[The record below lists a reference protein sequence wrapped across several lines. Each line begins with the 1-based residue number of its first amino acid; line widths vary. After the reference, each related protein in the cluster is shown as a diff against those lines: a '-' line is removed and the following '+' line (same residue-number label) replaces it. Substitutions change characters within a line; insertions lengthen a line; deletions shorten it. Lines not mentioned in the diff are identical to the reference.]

1 MSWSLIPNSIW
12 SLTLHFTFFFLIFLF
27 RSCPEACRILVH
39 QPGNWTC
46 VPWIES
52 TVSTTGPPGKPCT
65 IFFFNKKDI
74 KQALYMT
81 IFKRQCVILL
91 IIQVINITC
100 ITRPSLSIESMNLR
114 MASVWTESAW
124 TLQITR
130 LGLKANSLTSSL
142 ALNKFTQPHR
152 TVISPIGLRPISE
165 GCCLDSLG

>member
-1 MSWSLIPNSIW
+1 
-12 SLTLHFTFFFLIFLF
+12 
-27 RSCPEACRILVH
+27 
-39 QPGNWTC
+39 
-46 VPWIES
+46 
-52 TVSTTGPPGKPCT
+52 
-65 IFFFNKKDI
+65 
-74 KQALYMT
+74 MT